1 MKQIVWQR
9 IICGTETGTYI
20 NIYIHTCK
28 SKKSGFTCVFGTTK
42 IWKHWHIKD
51 TVTLYSGVKY
61 WQYPTKQL
69 QCLKISTST
78 HKTVNK
84 NYFTQLK
91 YSQKIAIH
99 KYDIL
104 IYMYSLKK
112 VLLPSHLG
120 NLSKQNSLIRVTERK
135 KKDPLGFLQ
144 VPVSIHRLTGKS
156 IIHASTRREHQ
167 SFWTIFPN
175 SSGIISWTSS
185 LYIMVTRFA
194 STYGMKMFLW
204 SQSKKFDET
213 SWRCEYVKV
222 SYASLENLS
231 FSFKKHIVLW
241 IWMKMI
247 RFNLC
252 EEHNLWN
259 MVTCFLSLQGT
270 LNVSQFDIISSP
282 PLNFSSL

>member
-1 MKQIVWQR
+1 MYLAQQ
-9 IICGTETGTYI
+9 
-20 NIYIHTCK
+20 
-28 SKKSGFTCVFGTTK
+28 K

-112 VLLPSHLG
+112 FYILPSHLG

-135 KKDPLGFLQ
+135 KKYPLGFLQ
-144 VPVSIHRLTGKS
+144 VPVSIHRLKS

-175 SSGIISWTSS
+175 SSGIISWTRR
-185 LYIMVTRFA
+185 LYIMVTRFVF
-194 STYGMKMFLW
+194 TW
-204 SQSKKFDET
+204 DEDVHVIT
-213 SWRCEYVKV
+213 LKEIWWNILKV
-222 SYASLENLS
+222 
-231 FSFKKHIVLW
+231 W
-241 IWMKMI
+241 I
-247 RFNLC
+247 
-252 EEHNLWN
+252 
-259 MVTCFLSLQGT
+259 
-270 LNVSQFDIISSP
+270 
-282 PLNFSSL
+282 